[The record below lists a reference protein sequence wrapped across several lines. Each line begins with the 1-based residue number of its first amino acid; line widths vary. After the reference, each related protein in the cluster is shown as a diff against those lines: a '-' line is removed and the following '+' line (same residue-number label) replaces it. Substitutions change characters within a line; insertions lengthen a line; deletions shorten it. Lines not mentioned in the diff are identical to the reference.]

1 MRTILVVEDDF
12 DTLYPLAELLRLKGH
27 TAITASNAEQALR
40 AARETNP
47 DLIITD
53 IVLPGKSGLQFIANV
68 RDDAALKSIPI
79 MVISGC
85 GPMILVE
92 AETIGADMCLEKPI
106 NVEIFWNALQGLLES
121 RPAAGESQPT
131 SNDPADRRTAAAEID
146 RLVEQLR
153 YCSSKQEREDMLK
166 RLKQCILEMQA
177 VRKSC
182 A

>member
-12 DTLYPLAELLRLKGH
+12 DTLYPLAEMLRLKGH

-40 AARETNP
+40 AARETKP

-53 IVLPGKSGLQFIANV
+53 IVLPGKSGLQFIVSV
-68 RDDAALKSIPI
+68 RDDPALKSIPI

-106 NVEIFWNALQGLLES
+106 NIELFWNALQGLLES
-121 RPAAGESQPT
+121 KVNAGDLQPANGE
-131 SNDPADRRTAAAEID
+131 PADRR
-146 RLVEQLR
+146 
-153 YCSSKQEREDMLK
+153 
-166 RLKQCILEMQA
+166 
-177 VRKSC
+177 
-182 A
+182 